1 MKNCTFIPA
10 LLYCSFCSVLVSGS
24 QTVKVQ
30 PGDDVTL
37 ECRKNSS
44 GLSYWF
50 RLGEKNKVNCISV
63 LINNDPNSVK
73 NCDGFQK
80 EKFNMSSNSSTVSLK
95 IIKVNLSDVGLYFC
109 GVKKDKSIAFNVIH
123 LHVKGNLFKDTK
135 AFYEDT
141 EKQKEPDVN
150 LFLINVALYCSNC
163 LLIIIIIFLCVKV
176 IKHRKVN
183 TQDGNSRQ
191 NEVSTALTNPG
202 SHELTYASVSFEK
215 GGKRRREVEPDVVY
229 AATR

>member
-1 MKNCTFIPA
+1 M
-10 LLYCSFCSVLVSGS
+10 
-24 QTVKVQ
+24 VKVQ

-123 LHVKGNLFKDTK
+123 LHVKDTK

-141 EKQKEPDVN
+141 EKQKNVDFNTKLITLTLRVLNVLLVN
-150 LFLINVALYCSNC
+150 VVVV
-163 LLIIIIIFLCVKV
+163 LLVKV
-176 IKHRKVN
+176 NRLQRGDDLD
-183 TQDGNSRQ
+183 T
-191 NEVSTALTNPG
+191 ST
-202 SHELTYASVSFEK
+202 S
-215 GGKRRREVEPDVVY
+215 D
-229 AATR
+229 

>member
-10 LLYCSFCSVLVSGS
+10 LLYCSVLVSGS

-50 RLGEKNKVNCISV
+50 RLGEKNKADCICIM
-63 LINNDPNSVK
+63 INNDPGSVK

-95 IIKVNLSDVGLYFC
+95 IKKVNISDAGLYFC

-123 LHVKGNLFKDTK
+123 LHVKGKK
-135 AFYEDT
+135 
-141 EKQKEPDVN
+141 
-150 LFLINVALYCSNC
+150 
-163 LLIIIIIFLCVKV
+163 IFLNFSQILPTFPFLSANPFTVFYLKTQRCFMRMQRNKV
-176 IKHRKVN
+176 RIF
-183 TQDGNSRQ
+183 S
-191 NEVSTALTNPG
+191 NPL
-202 SHELTYASVSFEK
+202 SILSEAILNNN
-215 GGKRRREVEPDVVY
+215 
-229 AATR
+229 

>member
-24 QTVKVQ
+24 QMVKVQ

-123 LHVKGNLFKDTK
+123 LHVK
-135 AFYEDT
+135 
-141 EKQKEPDVN
+141 V
-150 LFLINVALYCSNC
+150 INVFVVSVVAENVDFNTKLITLTLRVLNV
-163 LLIIIIIFLCVKV
+163 LLVNVVVVLLVKV
-176 IKHRKVN
+176 NRL
-183 TQDGNSRQ
+183 QRGN
-191 NEVSTALTNPG
+191 P
-202 SHELTYASVSFEK
+202 
-215 GGKRRREVEPDVVY
+215 
-229 AATR
+229 